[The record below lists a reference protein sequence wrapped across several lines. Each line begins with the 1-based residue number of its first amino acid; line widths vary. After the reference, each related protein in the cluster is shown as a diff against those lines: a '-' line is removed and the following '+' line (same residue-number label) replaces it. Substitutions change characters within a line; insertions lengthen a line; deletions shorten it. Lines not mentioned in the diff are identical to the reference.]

1 MGLLLSKLRGA
12 NEKHEEEE
20 AENEYVLIE
29 LLKIF
34 PSSSSFYISD
44 DIRFSNESAQFE
56 PDEKRE
62 NVSPPCP
69 KTIISEH
76 EKFEEELEK
85 TIIHWPGGAE
95 IKLDR
100 NNALLEFV
108 KIQYPEW
115 KKPGNKISVPCIKIP
130 HIMVRNVDLSKELQT
145 HYKSLVK
152 GEEGENKIYK
162 LFTNEVLTEDA
173 GIIIFPNV
181 DGSHLFEKGGPGS
194 VEIDMIV
201 AHPQKGLFIFN
212 VKNKTIKKGKETEN
226 LKQETMKHAKF
237 LGFLS
242 LYNTPCVDLSSNSCL
257 PLVPIHAVICYIPGD
272 NTSIAKLS
280 EDSAWYVNAQ
290 IGATNKVFVFQK
302 ASFQNFASAW
312 KNSLHEIPDM
322 NETYHFDVL
331 VARLVALNSMGGAS
345 SLIHQ
350 KFTSNEIQSIQVKT
364 SELDSWI
371 EKQFSE
377 VLTDRKDDKQDLI
390 RRVNE
395 QCNKTGSAKTRVI
408 LWTKEQLDII
418 AAVFISLQK
427 TSTTTTFSNEFKP
440 LRIIVSG
447 SKGSGKTM
455 LMIYLAQLACRMF
468 EGNENKQCKVIICD
482 GSDGKARVLFSE
494 LKNNLNDS
502 IIEFWR
508 LEKLSKLQRGI
519 VFIDEEL
526 SAPTLVK
533 LSRTISRN
541 VHLYFASSK
550 EPGNSDFRTWRSQHY
565 QEFKLDQTLRSTKQ
579 LHRFTENI
587 FKNIVG
593 SHKVIELSG
602 NPPHSL
608 DGTNRADIVNVESAN
623 GLEIDT
629 FIDKCIETI
638 MRFVSL
644 SYAMPSI
651 LVIISFLSPKA
662 QILLVACMKEKGLI
676 LRSNSYNLDFQG
688 CQFLPI
694 IQLESSDVVTGSEY
708 GTVILLLEKDFTGRH
723 LVDFVDSFLMVI
735 TRATT
740 NLAIVATDKSYFNS
754 ALETREI
761 SDSVT
766 NLYSGLSCF

>member
-1 MGLLLSKLRGA
+1 M
-12 NEKHEEEE
+12 
-20 AENEYVLIE
+20 
-29 LLKIF
+29 
-34 PSSSSFYISD
+34 
-44 DIRFSNESAQFE
+44 
-56 PDEKRE
+56 
-62 NVSPPCP
+62 
-69 KTIISEH
+69 SEH

-100 NNALLEFV
+100 NNALLEFM

-242 LYNTPCVDLSSNSCL
+242 LYNTPCVDLSRNSCL

-331 VARLVALNSMGGAS
+331 VARLVALNSTGGAS

-364 SELDSWI
+364 SELNSWI

-395 QCNKTGSAKTRVI
+395 QCNKTGSAKH
-408 LWTKEQLDII
+408 
-418 AAVFISLQK
+418 
-427 TSTTTTFSNEFKP
+427 
-440 LRIIVSG
+440 G
-447 SKGSGKTM
+447 
-455 LMIYLAQLACRMF
+455 
-468 EGNENKQCKVIICD
+468 
-482 GSDGKARVLFSE
+482 
-494 LKNNLNDS
+494 
-502 IIEFWR
+502 
-508 LEKLSKLQRGI
+508 
-519 VFIDEEL
+519 
-526 SAPTLVK
+526 
-533 LSRTISRN
+533 
-541 VHLYFASSK
+541 
-550 EPGNSDFRTWRSQHY
+550 
-565 QEFKLDQTLRSTKQ
+565 
-579 LHRFTENI
+579 
-587 FKNIVG
+587 
-593 SHKVIELSG
+593 
-602 NPPHSL
+602 
-608 DGTNRADIVNVESAN
+608 
-623 GLEIDT
+623 
-629 FIDKCIETI
+629 
-638 MRFVSL
+638 
-644 SYAMPSI
+644 
-651 LVIISFLSPKA
+651 
-662 QILLVACMKEKGLI
+662 
-676 LRSNSYNLDFQG
+676 
-688 CQFLPI
+688 
-694 IQLESSDVVTGSEY
+694 
-708 GTVILLLEKDFTGRH
+708 
-723 LVDFVDSFLMVI
+723 
-735 TRATT
+735 
-740 NLAIVATDKSYFNS
+740 
-754 ALETREI
+754 
-761 SDSVT
+761 
-766 NLYSGLSCF
+766 